1 MSWILRFLKNRYVLL
16 SLGLALAIGLV
27 LALGVWLTWPW
38 TVRLVGIIAVLV
50 LFIVAIAVSFV
61 RANRSAAQIEQ
72 SIKQQATQQLMGT
85 RPDRRAKVEELQ
97 EQLERSIETL
107 KQSKLGR
114 GRRGKAALYALPW
127 YLFIGPPGAGKTTA
141 IANSGLHFPL
151 GSDRVRGLGGTRNC
165 DWFFSDQAILLDT
178 AGRYMTEQEDAE
190 EWLAFLET
198 LARHR
203 SDRPINGVLVGIA
216 LSDLAEAA
224 PREAEDHAD
233 TIRRRID
240 ELVKTLGVQF
250 PVYLVFTKCDL
261 LQGFAEFFGER
272 TRQEREQIWG
282 CTLERGQQAQGDVR
296 ARFKEE
302 YEQLAGALINQ
313 RNARLSHSMK
323 RAERQQV
330 YTFPLQFASMKERL
344 GLFVE
349 RLFQPNPY
357 QESPVFRGFYF
368 TSGTQEGVPIDRV
381 IEAMARQF
389 DLPAAGLPGGVPERE
404 TKSYFIK
411 DLFTDVVIPD
421 QYMVRRTS
429 KARRRSG
436 FRRAGVT
443 AAVLAVLGLFVLG
456 TSQALVRGKMRL
468 SRMEAA
474 ADSARIPHWSS
485 ASAAD
490 NLVRMDHLQQHI
502 DRLERRS
509 LLRPLLSLGLDRSAA
524 VLEPARRL
532 YLDNARALV
541 RTYPMEMLER
551 RLRAA
556 DEGPRPE
563 GPVRD
568 TLYADLK
575 AYLLLTDEAHR
586 LGGNESTLAFLTRY
600 LTGLTVDTLASY
612 LPRWTREEA
621 STRVQTL
628 MAGFVGD
635 LHRNAEAAPG
645 ADERLITRAR
655 DLVAEQPSIAGVY
668 NRLRLTGRD
677 RLPPFTLDEALPGRA
692 RDLLRGPAEVSGF
705 FTQRGWE
712 TFVQEAFA
720 QESKNPA
727 RDDWVMGRASGAL
740 PPEMQNREK
749 MAEALEARYF
759 SEYAAEWERF
769 LSGVR
774 VERFGSLSQAARAME
789 DLSNPYESPIVYL
802 LARVTA
808 ETRFERGAAAAATP
822 DDAPAGEEAQ
832 HPVDR
837 RFQWLHRLKADR
849 AESGEAA
856 PELYQSFESLGA
868 VSSALGEMT
877 NDGAGAAEYA
887 ARVLEGQGGELGAE
901 LQALRSAL
909 RAVGPAVRRQLFE
922 APVLQAWSGVVEAAQ
937 QHLNERW
944 HAKVYTPF
952 QPLAGQYPF
961 DPGSAL
967 EAPLRD
973 AEQYF
978 NPESGAVAAF
988 LAEEM
993 APYLGSDLRPKSWE
1007 GQGLAV
1013 SPAARQA
1020 IERAREIGGS
1030 LFRGGVMHV
1039 PFSLQPES
1047 PLTAGRA
1054 PAVGRICIDLVGRE
1068 ECYSMGV
1075 PPPPWTFEWPGRP
1088 GTHLTVLTQDGT
1100 LGPMRYEGDWALF
1113 RMLQAARI
1121 TPRSGAAY
1129 EVQWSFRPAAGYQV
1143 TPRFYLS
1150 TQSASN
1156 PFRDP
1161 RTFFSF
1167 RPPTSLN

>member
-1 MSWILRFLKNRYVLL
+1 MTWILRVLKNRYVLL
-16 SLGLALAIGLV
+16 SLGLALGVGVV
-27 LALGVWLTWPW
+27 LALGIWLAWSW
-38 TVRLVGIIAVLV
+38 TVRLIGIIAVLV
-50 LFIVAIAVSFV
+50 LFIVVIAVSFA

-72 SIKQQATQQLMGT
+72 SIKQQAAQQLMGT
-85 RPDRRAKVEELQ
+85 RPDRRAKVAELQ

-178 AGRYMTEQEDAE
+178 AGRYVTEREDAE
-190 EWLAFLET
+190 EWLTFLET

-203 SDRPINGVLVGIA
+203 SERPINGVLVGIA
-216 LSDLAEAA
+216 LSDLAEAT
-224 PREAEDHAD
+224 PHEVEDHAD

-261 LQGFAEFFGER
+261 LQGFVEFFGER

-282 CTLERGQQAQGDVR
+282 CTLEREQQMRSDLR
-296 ARFKEE
+296 ALFDQEFER
-302 YEQLAGALINQ
+302 LAGALINQ
-313 RNARLSHSMK
+313 RNARLSRAMK

-330 YTFPLQFASMKERL
+330 YTFPLQFASMKGRL
-344 GLFVE
+344 GPFVE

-389 DLPAAGLPGGVPERE
+389 NLPTASVPGAMPETE

-429 KARRRSG
+429 KARRQSG

-443 AAVLAVLGLFVLG
+443 AAALAVLGLFILG

-468 SRMEAA
+468 SRTEAA
-474 ADSARIPHWSS
+474 ADSTRILHWST
-485 ASAAD
+485 ARTAD
-490 NLVRMDHLQQHI
+490 HLARMDRLHQHI
-502 DRLERRS
+502 DRLGHRS

-524 VLEPARRL
+524 VLEPTRRL

-541 RTYPMEMLER
+541 RTYPMDMLER
-551 RLRAA
+551 RLRATA
-556 DEGPRPE
+556 SSTRPE
-563 GPVRD
+563 GLVRD

-586 LGGNESTLAFLTRY
+586 LGEDDGNRAFLTRY
-600 LTGLTVDTLASY
+600 LTGLTVDTLAPH
-612 LPRWTREEA
+612 LPGWTHEEA
-621 STRVQTL
+621 SGRIQTL
-628 MAGFVGD
+628 MASVVDD
-635 LHRNAEAAPG
+635 LRRNAGAAPG
-645 ADERLITRAR
+645 ADERLVTRAR
-655 DLVAEQPSIAGVY
+655 ALVAEQPSIAGVY
-668 NRLRLTGRD
+668 NRLRLAGRD

-692 RDLLRGPAEVSGF
+692 RDLLSGPAEVSGF

-720 QESKNPA
+720 RESKDPA
-727 RDDWVMGRASGAL
+727 RDDWVMGRAGSTL

-749 MAEALEARYF
+749 MAEELKARYF

-769 LSGVR
+769 LSSVR
-774 VERFGSLSQAARAME
+774 VERFGGLSQAARAME
-789 DLSNPYESPIVYL
+789 DLSNPYESPMAYL
-802 LARVTA
+802 LARVTV
-808 ETRFERGAAAAATP
+808 ETRFEPAAGAATP
-822 DDAPAGEEAQ
+822 NDAPTSEEAR

-868 VSSALGEMT
+868 VSSALDEMT
-877 NDGAGAAEYA
+877 DDGAVAAEYA
-887 ARVLEGQGGELGAE
+887 ARVLEDQGGALKAE
-901 LQALRSAL
+901 LEALRSAL
-909 RAVGPAVRRQLFE
+909 RTADPAVRRQLFE
-922 APVLQAWSGVVEAAQ
+922 ASVLQAWSAIAGAAQ
-937 QHLNERW
+937 QRLNERW
-944 HAKVYTPF
+944 RADVYAPF

-961 DPGSAL
+961 DPSSAQ

-973 AEQYF
+973 VEQYF
-978 NPESGAVAAF
+978 NPEGGAVAVF
-988 LAEEM
+988 LAEEL
-993 APYLGSDLRPKSWE
+993 APYLGSDLRPRTWE
-1007 GQGLAV
+1007 GQGLAL
-1013 SPAARQA
+1013 SPVARQA
-1020 IERAREIGGS
+1020 IERAQGISGS
-1030 LFRGGVMHV
+1030 LFRGGVMRV
-1039 PFSLQPES
+1039 PFSLQPDS
-1047 PLTAGRA
+1047 PLTTGDA
-1054 PAVGRICIDLVGRE
+1054 PAVGRICIDLVSRE

-1075 PPPPWTFEWPGRP
+1075 PPPPWPFEWPGRP
-1088 GTHLTVLTQDGT
+1088 GARLTVLTQDGT
-1100 LGPMRYEGDWALF
+1100 LGPRRYEGDWALF

-1121 TPRSGAAY
+1121 APRSEATY
-1129 EVQWSFRPAAGYQV
+1129 EVQWTFRPAAGYQV
-1143 TPRFYLS
+1143 TPRFFLS

-1161 RTFFSF
+1161 RGFFSF
-1167 RPPTSLN
+1167 QPPASLN